1 MNNIVDKIYVINMRK
16 DIDRIKKF
24 RKQIGN
30 LFDYSIVEGVDPI
43 NNGMYSSKY
52 ETWLNENYFIVNYEN
67 FNWEYYI
74 NRYHD
79 LSKSGIET
87 KDKAWEHWIN
97 FGVKELRSCNP
108 NNDIVNKGQWGC
120 LYSHIKILHLWTF
133 KTPNLKSL
141 GN

>member
-16 DIDRIKKF
+16 DIDRLKKF

-43 NNGMYSSKY
+43 NNGMYSYKY
-52 ETWLNENYFIVNYEN
+52 ETWLNENRFTVNYEN
-67 FNWEYYI
+67 FNWDYYI
-74 NRYHD
+74 NRYPD